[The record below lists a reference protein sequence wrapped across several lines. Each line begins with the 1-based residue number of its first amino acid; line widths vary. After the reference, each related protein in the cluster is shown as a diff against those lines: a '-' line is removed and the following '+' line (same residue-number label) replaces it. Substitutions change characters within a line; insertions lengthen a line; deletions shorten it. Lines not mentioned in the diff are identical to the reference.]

1 MATYIPG
8 VESYMPQYKPF
19 TPDYKFLSDV
29 LDVRTNKYNTNY
41 KQLNDLYSKV
51 VYAPLSRQDTQSM
64 RDQYTEG
71 LSDKLE
77 KISGMDLSLMQN
89 VDAAKAV
96 FRPFFEEDIIVK
108 DMVTTKTYENEM
120 AYANRLLNSPDEER
134 NKLYWDTGIQA
145 MNYKMEDFINATPDQ
160 ALNMGLPKY
169 VPNANLYEL
178 SLDALKESGIS
189 ISEDVISPDGQ
200 WIIRQEN
207 GSLVTAPALEYVQR
221 TLLNNPNVIRAYQ
234 TQSFVDGRN
243 YAQDGIDNGNFA
255 SVEEGQRAWAISEIS
270 EMQKLA
276 AEKTIEQKEELRNL
290 EHSNASW
297 DAFREKYGIIPG
309 SQQDKQMQEQYGK
322 YAALKE
328 DLNRSN
334 NIISKAS
341 TPMDGQSTQ
350 ELLNKAYNLTM
361 EYNLKDDMIA
371 AARMYGKMSASTKIV
386 QENPEYTRQQKYKYD
401 IALENHKQINRQN
414 LAILKA
420 GLKEKENEAQSPFA
434 GGQFD
439 VTFGE
444 PGTTGER
451 VSKTDDGDYDMLKYF
466 SGEITKIDQDIT
478 GLEIDAVLNAIQ
490 YLQEDNAGG
499 NKFDIT
505 LNGQKITKSIGK
517 ADGST
522 RNSLGE
528 MLNMRDPETGEYIYK
543 EDIKR
548 MYADYETQ
556 MSNLSPTNPNVAY
569 NGKTYNELNLLFTNV
584 KQNQI
589 RAKENL
595 NKYNESLTKNYNLV
609 KESGLY
615 DDYEVVEGFKEM
627 GLDFEI
633 VEQTEDGSRLIP
645 KEEFVTRYVEG
656 AKQGKYK
663 TNLGWWSR
671 NTGLGPQSNLDSEN
685 YTYTRPY
692 TREEMDDLYGPARDN
707 AYAQQVKQKNRSLPS
722 QGTFFSVTEAQKD
735 ASKMYDHMY
744 TMLNNTINGSYTG
757 EAEQI
762 KNLEKENK
770 SVKGVKPDLTTA
782 GAQVGFTVYDPRL
795 AWEGKAQ
802 SGIVGDLVSS
812 PTYEY
817 TVDPFVINSDPTAI
831 GLVKDVINQINITPN
846 ASMTIQPGNIASD
859 PKANYNAV
867 NDKFA
872 QTVLEN
878 WITEV
883 KSISMNPDQPKSNSP
898 LATVSYAPSYGDGKA
913 SYIIKFG
920 TDWLAAQKSLYTDN
934 DGPITPAQLQNY
946 QTITFAFD
954 QDLDIS
960 PRRSGQYNFS
970 TVLSEINNSDN
981 QQFKYDYTNG
991 GSVSVVQNTNGDYM
1005 ANVTLKHYDPTTL
1018 SFKDLPTQTY
1028 NLSEVIY
1035 NQTGSTD
1042 IMSYIDPLVFASPDI
1057 GFGKTLK
1064 DQADANNK
1072 LYKQISANNNAK

>member
-8 VESYMPQYKPF
+8 VKSYMPKYTPF

-178 SLDALKESGIS
+178 SLEALKESGIS
-189 ISEDVISPDGQ
+189 VSEDVISPDGQ

-221 TLLNNPNVIRAYQ
+221 TLINNPNVVRAYQ
-234 TQSFVDGRN
+234 TQSFVDSRN
-243 YAQDGIDNGNFA
+243 YSQDGIDNGTFA

-276 AEKTIEQKEELRNL
+276 AEKSIEQKEELRNL

-309 SQQDKQMQEQYGK
+309 SQQDIQMQEQYGK

-361 EYNLKDDMIA
+361 EYNIKDDMIA
-371 AARMYGKMSASTKIV
+371 AARMYGTMSASTKIV

-401 IALENHKQINRQN
+401 IALEDHKLINRQK
-414 LAILKA
+414 LEILKA
-420 GLKEKENEAQSPFA
+420 SLEETGSKSPFA
-434 GGQFD
+434 GGEYD
-439 VTFGE
+439 ILFGE
-444 PGTTGER
+444 DGTTGAR
-451 VSKTDDGDYDMLKYF
+451 VPKTEGGDYDFIKYG
-466 SGEITKIDQDIT
+466 SGAIAEIDQDVT
-478 GLEIDAVLNAIQ
+478 ALEIDAVLNAIQ
-490 YLQEDNAGG
+490 YLQEDNKAG
-499 NKFDIT
+499 NRFDIT
-505 LNGQKITKSIGK
+505 LNGQTISKPIGK
-517 ADGST
+517 ADGSG
-522 RNSLGE
+522 RNTLGE

-548 MYADYETQ
+548 MYGRYKAQ
-556 MSNLSPTNPNVAY
+556 MANLAETNPNIAYDDQAY
-569 NGKTYNELNLLFTNV
+569 NRLNLLFTGV
-584 KQNQI
+584 KQNQT
-589 RAKENL
+589 RAEGIVKE
-595 NKYNESLTKNYNLV
+595 YNESLAKNYNLV

-615 DDYEVVEGFKEM
+615 DDYEVVEGFKEK

-633 VEQTEDGSRLIP
+633 VEQTEDGPRLIP
-645 KEEFVTRYVEG
+645 KEEFVARYVEG

-663 TNLGWWSR
+663 ANLGWWSR
-671 NTGLGPQSNLDSEN
+671 NTGLGPQSILDNEN

-692 TREEMDDLYGPARDN
+692 TREEMDAVYGPDRNND
-707 AYAQQVKQKNRSLPS
+707 YAKQVKQEKRFLPS
-722 QGTFFSVTEAQKD
+722 TGAFFSVTEAQKD

-744 TMLNNTINGSYTG
+744 TMLNNTVNGSYTG

-762 KNLEKENK
+762 KNLQKEGK
-770 SVKGVKPDLTTA
+770 SVKGVTPDLTTA

-802 SGIVGDLVSS
+802 SGILGDLVSS
-812 PTYEY
+812 PTYKY
-817 TVDPFVINSDPTAI
+817 DIDPFVINSDKTAI
-831 GLVKDVINQINITPN
+831 DLMFNIIDQTNITPN

-859 PKANYNAV
+859 PKADYNAV
-867 NDKFA
+867 SDKFA
-872 QTVLEN
+872 QTLIKN
-878 WITEV
+878 WIQEV
-883 KSISMNPDQPKSNSP
+883 KSISVNPDQPKSNSP
-898 LATVSYAPSYGDGKA
+898 IATVYYSPSIGNGKA
-913 SYIIKFG
+913 AYRIEFG
-920 TDWLAAQKSLYTDN
+920 KDWVASQKSLYTDD
-934 DGPITPAQLQNY
+934 DGPVTSAQLQNY
-946 QTITFAFD
+946 QTVTFAFD
-954 QDLDIS
+954 EDLDIS

-970 TVLSEINNSDN
+970 TVLSEINNTDN

-991 GSVSVVQNTNGDYM
+991 GSVSVIQNINGEYE
-1005 ANVTLKHYDPTTL
+1005 ANVTLKHYDPTIL
-1018 SFKDLPTQTY
+1018 DFKDLPTQTY
-1028 NLSEVIY
+1028 NLNEVIY

-1042 IMSYIDPLVFASPDI
+1042 IMSYIDPVVFTI
-1057 GFGKTLK
+1057 FGETLK
-1064 DQADANNK
+1064 NQAETNNK
-1072 LYKQISANNNAK
+1072 LYTETSANNNAK

>member
-8 VESYMPQYKPF
+8 VQSYMPQYKPF

-51 VYAPLSRQDTQSM
+51 VYAPLSRQDTQYM

-108 DMVTTKTYENEM
+108 DMVTTKTYESEM
-120 AYANRLLNSPDEER
+120 KYANSLLNSPNEER
-134 NKLYWDTGIQA
+134 NKLYWDTGVQA

-178 SLDALKESGIS
+178 SLEALKESGIS
-189 ISEDVISPDGQ
+189 VSEDVISPDGQ

-221 TLLNNPNVIRAYQ
+221 TLINNPNVIRAYQ
-234 TQSFVDGRN
+234 TQSFVDSRN
-243 YAQDGIDNGNFA
+243 YAQDGIDNGTFA

-276 AEKTIEQKEELRNL
+276 AEKSIQQKQELRNL

-361 EYNLKDDMIA
+361 EYNIKDDMIA
-371 AARMYGKMSASTKIV
+371 AARMYGTMGASTKIV
-386 QENPEYTRQQKYKYD
+386 MENPEYARQQKYKYD
-401 IALENHKQINRQN
+401 IALEDHRLINRQK
-414 LAILKA
+414 LEILKA
-420 GLKEKENEAQSPFA
+420 SLKETETESKSPFA
-434 GGQFD
+434 GGEYD
-439 VTFGE
+439 ITFGKD
-444 PGTTGER
+444 GTTGELIP
-451 VSKTDDGDYDMLKYF
+451 KTEGGDYDFIKYG
-466 SGEITKIDQDIT
+466 SGEITKIDQDVT
-478 GLEIDAVLNAIQ
+478 GLEIQAVLKSIPYFQ
-490 YLQEDNAGG
+490 KDNK
-499 NKFDIT
+499 NNLFTII
-505 LNGQKITKSIGK
+505 LNGEEITKSIGVG
-517 ADGST
+517 DGST
-522 RNSLGE
+522 KNSLAE
-528 MLNMRDPETGEYIYK
+528 ILNMRDPETGEYIYK

-548 MYADYETQ
+548 MYAEYETK
-556 MSNLSPTNPNVAY
+556 MTNLENTFPDIAHNDQDY
-569 NGKTYNELNLLFTNV
+569 NTLNLLFTGV
-584 KQNQI
+584 KYNQT
-589 RAKENL
+589 RAQEIVKE
-595 NKYNESLTKNYNLV
+595 YNESLVKNYNLV

-615 DDYEVVEGFKEM
+615 DDYEVVEGFKET

-633 VEQTEDGSRLIP
+633 VEQTEDGPRLMP
-645 KEEFVTRYVEG
+645 KEEFVARYVEG

-663 TNLGWWSR
+663 DDLGWWSKYTWFGPDSGH
-671 NTGLGPQSNLDSEN
+671 NANYMGKEWKSYPTVPGMTTPPMAPMPTGNKVF
-685 YTYTRPY
+685 YT
-692 TREEMDDLYGPARDN
+692 D
-707 AYAQQVKQKNRSLPS
+707 
-722 QGTFFSVTEAQKD
+722 EAKKD
-735 ASKMYDHMY
+735 AAMLYDHMY
-744 TMLNNTINGSYTG
+744 TMLNNTVNGSYTG

-762 KNLEKENK
+762 KNLQKEGK
-770 SVKGVKPDLTTA
+770 SVKGVTPDLTTA

-802 SGIVGDLVSS
+802 SGILGDIVSS

-846 ASMTIQPGNIASD
+846 ASMTIQPGNIASKEK
-859 PKANYNAV
+859 PNYNAV
-867 NDKFA
+867 SDKFA
-872 QTVLEN
+872 QTLIEN
-878 WITEV
+878 WIRDV
-883 KSISMNPDQPKSNSP
+883 RSISMNPDQPKSNSP
-898 LATVSYAPSYGDGKA
+898 LATISYAPSYGEDKA
-913 SYIIKFG
+913 SYIFKFDP
-920 TDWLAAQKSLYTDN
+920 DWLADQKSLYTDK
-934 DGPITPAQLQNY
+934 DGDVTSAQLKNY

-970 TVLSEINNSDN
+970 TVLAEINNTDN

-991 GSVSVVQNTNGDYM
+991 GSVSVIQNINGQYE
-1005 ANVTLKHYDPTTL
+1005 ANVTLEYYDPTTL
-1018 SFKDLPTQTY
+1018 EFKDLPTQTY
-1028 NLSEVIY
+1028 NLNEVIY

-1042 IMSYIDPLVFASPDI
+1042 IMSYIDPIVFSIFAE
-1057 GFGKTLK
+1057 TLK
-1064 DQADANNK
+1064 GQAETNNN
-1072 LYKQISANNNAK
+1072 LLKQTNANNNAK

>member
-8 VESYMPQYKPF
+8 VQSYMPQYKPF

-134 NKLYWDTGIQA
+134 NKLYWDTGVQA
-145 MNYKMEDFINATPDQ
+145 MNYKMEDFINAAPDQ

-169 VPNANLYEL
+169 VANANLYEL
-178 SLDALKESGIS
+178 SLEALKESGIS
-189 ISEDVISPDGQ
+189 VSEDVISPDGQ

-221 TLLNNPNVIRAYQ
+221 TLINNPNVVRAYQ
-234 TQSFVDGRN
+234 TQSFVDSRN
-243 YAQDGIDNGNFA
+243 YAQDGIDNATFA

-276 AEKTIEQKEELRNL
+276 AEKTIEQKEELRNF

-309 SQQDKQMQEQYGK
+309 SQQDEQMQEQYGK

-371 AARMYGKMSASTKIV
+371 AARMYGTMGASTKIV

-414 LAILKA
+414 LEILKA
-420 GLKEKENEAQSPFA
+420 TLKEKETESKSPFA
-434 GGQFD
+434 GGQYD
-439 VTFGE
+439 ILFGE
-444 PGTTGER
+444 DGTTGGL
-451 VSKTDDGDYDMLKYF
+451 VSKTEGGDYDMLKYF
-466 SGEITKIDQDIT
+466 SGTITEIDQDVT
-478 GLEIDAVLNAIQ
+478 GLEIEAVLNAIQ
-490 YLQEDNAGG
+490 YLQEDNKAD
-499 NKFDIT
+499 NRFDIT
-505 LNGQKITKSIGK
+505 LNGQTISKPIGK
-517 ADGST
+517 ANGSG
-522 RNSLGE
+522 RNTLGE

-543 EDIKR
+543 DDIKR
-548 MYADYETQ
+548 MYAEYETQ
-556 MSNLSPTNPNVAY
+556 MTNLAKTNPNIAYDDQAY
-569 NGKTYNELNLLFTNV
+569 NRLNLLFTGV
-584 KQNQI
+584 KQNQT
-589 RAKENL
+589 RAEGIVK
-595 NKYNESLTKNYNLV
+595 KYNESLLENYSLV

-615 DDYEVVEGFKEM
+615 DDYEVVEGFKEK

-633 VEQTEDGSRLIP
+633 VEQTEDGPRLMP
-645 KEEFVTRYVEG
+645 KEEFVARYVEG

-663 TNLGWWSR
+663 DDLGWWSR
-671 NTGLGPQSNLDSEN
+671 NTGLGPDSGHDGNYMGDEYIIEYDPGLDGPVKTRTGKKIF
-685 YTYTRPY
+685 YTD
-692 TREEMDDLYGPARDN
+692 EAKEDAAILYD
-707 AYAQQVKQKNRSLPS
+707 Q
-722 QGTFFSVTEAQKD
+722 
-735 ASKMYDHMY
+735 MY
-744 TMLNNTINGSYTG
+744 TMLNNTVNGSYTG

-762 KNLEKENK
+762 KNLQKENK
-770 SVKGVKPDLTTA
+770 SVKGVTPDLTTA

-795 AWEGKAQ
+795 AWQGKAQ
-802 SGIVGDLVSS
+802 SGTVGDLISS
-812 PTYEY
+812 PTYKY
-817 TVDPFVINSDPTAI
+817 DIDPFVINSDKTAI
-831 GLVKDVINQINITPN
+831 DLMFNIIDQTNITPN

-859 PKANYNAV
+859 PKADYNAV
-867 NDKFA
+867 SDGFA
-872 QTVLEN
+872 QTLLKN
-878 WITEV
+878 WIQEV
-883 KSISMNPDQPKSNSP
+883 KSISVNPDQPKSNSP
-898 LATVSYAPSYGDGKA
+898 LATVYYSPSIGKDKA
-913 SYIIKFG
+913 AYRIEFG
-920 TDWLAAQKSLYTDN
+920 KDWVATQKSLYTDE
-934 DGPITPAQLQNY
+934 DGPVTSAQLQNY
-946 QTITFAFD
+946 QTVTFAFD

-960 PRRSGQYNFS
+960 PRKSGQYNFS
-970 TVLSEINNSDN
+970 TVLAEINNTDN

-991 GSVSVVQNTNGDYM
+991 GSVSVIQNINGEYE
-1005 ANVTLKHYDPTTL
+1005 ANVTLEHYDPTTL
-1018 SFKDLPTQTY
+1018 SFKNLPTQTY
-1028 NLSEVIY
+1028 NLNEVIY

-1042 IMSYIDPLVFASPDI
+1042 IMSYMDPIVFTI
-1057 GFGKTLK
+1057 FGETLK
-1064 DQADANNK
+1064 DQAETNNNLVK
-1072 LYKQISANNNAK
+1072 ETSANNNAK

>member
-8 VESYMPQYKPF
+8 VQSYMPQYKPF

-322 YAALKE
+322 YTALKE

-371 AARMYGKMSASTKIV
+371 AARMYGNMSASTKIV

-439 VTFGE
+439 VTFGK

-499 NKFDIT
+499 NKFDII

-595 NKYNESLTKNYNLV
+595 NKYNESLAKNYNLV

-656 AKQGKYK
+656 AQSGNYQRKPRNAFFYGKDYGKYITTAERPGK
-663 TNLGWWSR
+663 MPKDAIILSDEDPR
-671 NTGLGPQSNLDSEN
+671 SNTGLGGVAIF
-685 YTYTRPY
+685 
-692 TREEMDDLYGPARDN
+692 DLGAAR
-707 AYAQQVKQKNRSLPS
+707 
-722 QGTFFSVTEAQKD
+722 KD
-735 ASKMYDHMY
+735 ASILYDNMY

-762 KNLEKENK
+762 KNLQKENK

-867 NDKFA
+867 SDKFA

-920 TDWLAAQKSLYTDN
+920 TDWLAAQKSLYTDD
-934 DGPITPAQLQNY
+934 DGPITSAQLQNY

-1028 NLSEVIY
+1028 NLNEVIY

-1042 IMSYIDPLVFASPDI
+1042 IMSYIDPLVFSSQDI